1 VTEPG
6 TADDMVKATQVASAS
21 GQAASD
27 QLAAGGGRE
36 DVRTASADAAE
47 AKAKEVG
54 FTLSAEDRN
63 AIADTLIERLDG
75 MGAFAPA
82 PTPDAPEPVQT
93 PEAAADAQDAA
104 GAGAQGEP
112 PRKRTIAEKFAGI

>member
-21 GQAASD
+21 GNAASE
-27 QLAAGGGRE
+27 QLAAGAGRE
-36 DVRTASADAAE
+36 EVRTASADAAG
-47 AKAKEVG
+47 AKAQEIG

-82 PTPDAPEPVQT
+82 PTSDAPAPPQT
-93 PEAAADAQDAA
+93 PEAAADAQD
-104 GAGAQGEP
+104 GLAGAQGEP
-112 PRKRTIAEKFAGI
+112 PRKRTMAERFAGI